1 MLNPFLL
8 QEEKHKKQKKRN
20 TYNAKS
26 CIHTVED
33 LMQKKNKQINKLKE
47 DIARLKLQ
55 CINEHVHVLHILNKN
70 ATGHNRKY
78 EQVLNSI

>member
-20 TYNAKS
+20 TYNTES

-33 LMQKKNKQINKLKE
+33 LMQNQINK
-47 DIARLKLQ
+47 
-55 CINEHVHVLHILNKN
+55 
-70 ATGHNRKY
+70 
-78 EQVLNSI
+78 

>member
-20 TYNAKS
+20 TYNAES

-33 LMQKKNKQINKLKE
+33 LMQINKKR
-47 DIARLKLQ
+47 IARLNLQ

-78 EQVLNSI
+78 EQVLN

>member
-20 TYNAKS
+20 TYNAES

-33 LMQKKNKQINKLKE
+33 LMQKKKQTNK
-47 DIARLKLQ
+47 
-55 CINEHVHVLHILNKN
+55 
-70 ATGHNRKY
+70 
-78 EQVLNSI
+78 